1 MSQAIS
7 NRGVWLALVFAAALP
22 RVLGAFFLPNAFGD
36 AYVYIRDIGVMTTK
50 IKTGTFAPA
59 DLYGFW
65 LPLYQFISAL
75 LNVFIGN
82 GFYTGKLV
90 SALFGVGVC
99 LLVYA
104 VTVQLVAHRTAA
116 LLAFALIAF
125 NPLHI
130 LNSASAMTD
139 VPHAFFVLASL
150 YFVLKGRWVAAAIFA
165 ALAGLTRVDSWML
178 LALIPLIQV
187 VRERRVSI
195 PGILIMLIPP
205 VFWFYVS
212 WKATGDWLAC
222 FRTRQQYHDWLLTQN
237 PALAHFSFSGVLK
250 DGAMLLTG
258 TDVAVLLATFA
269 AGWIVLRKFTVKPG
283 KEEPENSRLFA
294 PLIFFFA
301 YLGLLVIAYLTHQQ
315 PIIFPRYSLI
325 LFSLG
330 IPILAWTYF
339 EMIKRRPE
347 WSRKLLVSIILLCV
361 LNIGI
366 QSTAAVGELNR
377 YSVQRAVAD
386 YLRDHFDSKSN
397 TRIFCDD
404 GTVQVLTGI
413 PAEKFVTSAEAP
425 KDRQQ
430 FLSFLDR
437 ENVEYLVV
445 IDDQN
450 STPYRVIPELGSDY
464 GGLFELV
471 AHSSARFLR
480 SNIRLYHLRQKRG
493 SSPTLSAD
501 MSLLKA

>member
-1 MSQAIS
+1 MSKTVSHRA
-7 NRGVWLALVFAAALP
+7 VWLILIVAATVP

-36 AYVYIRDIGVMTTK
+36 AYVYIRDIGVMSTK
-50 IKTGTFAPA
+50 MKAGTFAVT

-65 LPLYQFISAL
+65 LPLYQFFSAL

-82 GFYTGKLV
+82 GFYAGKLT
-90 SALFGVGVC
+90 SAIFGVGVC

-104 VTVQLVAHRTAA
+104 ITMQMVAHRTAA
-116 LLAFALIAF
+116 LLASLLIAF

-139 VPHAFFVLASL
+139 VPHAFFVLAGLS
-150 YFVLKGRWVAAAIFA
+150 FVLKRRWLAAAIFA
-165 ALAGLTRVDSWML
+165 ALAGLTRVESWML

-187 VRERRVSI
+187 FEERRVSV
-195 PGILIMLIPP
+195 PAILIMLLPP

-250 DGAMLLTG
+250 DGAMLLSSI
-258 TDVAVLLATFA
+258 DVAVLLAILA
-269 AGWIVLRKFTVKPG
+269 AVCIALKNFTTKSDNGNPG
-283 KEEPENSRLFA
+283 NLLVFA

-301 YLGLLVIAYLTHQQ
+301 FLALLVGAYLTHQQ
-315 PIIFPRYSLI
+315 PIIFPRYGLI

-339 EMIKRRPE
+339 ELTRRRPE
-347 WSRKLLVSIILLCV
+347 WSRKLLVSIVLICV
-361 LNIGI
+361 LNAGI
-366 QSTAAVGELNR
+366 QSAFAVGEMNR
-377 YSVQRAVAD
+377 YSVQRAVAE
-386 YLRDHFDSKSN
+386 YLRDHFDPKSN

-404 GTVQVLTGI
+404 GTVQVLSGI
-413 PAEKFVTSAEAP
+413 PIEKFVTSADAP
-425 KDRQQ
+425 KDREQ
-430 FLSFLDR
+430 FLSFLGR

-450 STPYRVIPELGSDY
+450 STPYRVIPDLGSDH
-464 GGLFELV
+464 GGPFELV
-471 AHSSARFLR
+471 AQSSARFLR
-480 SNIRLYHLRQKRG
+480 SHIRLYRVRQDG
-493 SSPTLSAD
+493 GVAQP
-501 MSLLKA
+501 